1 MTRRG
6 ILIASIVSL
15 ALAIVE
21 AALLPTTINI
31 LESGTGLSLVVALI
45 GALAAGIAGRV
56 ILGTR
61 RVHRY
66 YTAGVP
72 ILSAVAGF
80 AFESAVSS
88 WLISHDVVF
97 GPAPGGVPLSVTVGI
112 LIGAVAYL
120 GAATVYGFAG
130 TRQGFRVRT
139 RSQLLVLLL
148 LSVIPFTA
156 VLGGIGWVIV
166 SIVWKPTDTT
176 PEPVAASE

>member
-15 ALAIVE
+15 VLALAE
-21 AALLPTTINI
+21 AAILPTTINV
-31 LESGTGLSLVVALI
+31 LGSGTALSLVVALI
-45 GALAAGIAGRV
+45 AALAAGIAGRV
-56 ILGTR
+56 IVGTR

-66 YTAGVP
+66 YRAGVP

-97 GPAPGGVPLSVTVGI
+97 GQAPGGVPVSVTVGI

-120 GAATVYGFAG
+120 GAATLYGFAG
-130 TRQGFRVRT
+130 TSQGFRVRT
-139 RSQLLVLLL
+139 RILLLVILL
-148 LSVIPFTA
+148 LSVIPFAA
-156 VLGGIGWVIV
+156 VLGGIGWVIL
-166 SIVWKPTDTT
+166 SIVWKPTEAT
-176 PEPVAASE
+176 PAPAAASE